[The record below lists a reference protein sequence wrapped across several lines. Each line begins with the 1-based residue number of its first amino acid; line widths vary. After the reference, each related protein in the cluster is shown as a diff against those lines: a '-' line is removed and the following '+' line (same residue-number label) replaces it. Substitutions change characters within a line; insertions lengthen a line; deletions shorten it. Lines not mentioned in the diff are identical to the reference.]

1 MFQNV
6 RFFFIPPFP
15 RSLKR
20 CKTHLYPQFFVRFF
34 RVKRPRLM
42 LKVERL
48 ELSLEDRRRSILER
62 GWVILDMFR
71 GNFMVIAWDLMGFK
85 W

>member
-1 MFQNV
+1 
-6 RFFFIPPFP
+6 
-15 RSLKR
+15 
-20 CKTHLYPQFFVRFF
+20 
-34 RVKRPRLM
+34 M

-85 W
+85 WWFSGI